1 MRVPLKMLKND
12 YYAAMEWDASTGRL
26 SKRRAEQLGLS
37 EILGE
42 YVSA

>member
-1 MRVPLKMLKND
+1 MLRND
-12 YYAAMEWDASTGRL
+12 YYAAMDWDVSTGRL
-26 SKRRAEQLGLS
+26 SKQRADQLGLS